1 MAGLLIKD
9 IPPDLHERLRTRAHE
24 HRRSMS
30 QEILEILEQA
40 LLDRAGP
47 PTLEEIDQLRVKGA
61 KALTQALLDE
71 ARQSGR
77 P

>member
-1 MAGLLIKD
+1 MAALLIKD
-9 IPPDLHERLRTRAHE
+9 MPPELHERLRTRSRE

-61 KALTQALLDE
+61 KALTQELLDE